1 MKIVLGIIF
10 ALFSATCLAGTTAN
24 NEYILNTQM
33 GPAAHKVQM
42 GTLIRQTST
51 VAIGKY
57 SFAVQGGKSTG
68 NGIASVKLLT
78 DLTNKNSFLTIP
90 AGAIITNAWFNTLSP
105 IRSLAAT
112 GNPKFAVSVLG
123 LSDLLVTTDAST
135 SFFTI
140 TKGVPQLATTTTWIS
155 LPLTSAGYSN
165 GASTV
170 KFNITGSDLTGG
182 IFNAYIEYVLGN

>member
-42 GTLIRQTST
+42 GTIIRQTST

-57 SFAVQGGKSTG
+57 SFAVQGGKSVGTG
-68 NGIASVKLLT
+68 VFSVPLLT
-78 DLTNKNSFLTIP
+78 DLTNKKSFLTIP

-105 IRSLAAT
+105 IKSLAIN
-112 GNPKFAVSVLG
+112 GNPKFGASVLG
-123 LSDLLVTTDAST
+123 GADLLASTDAST

-165 GASTV
+165 GATTV
-170 KFNITGSDLTGG
+170 KVNITGSDITSGV
-182 IFNAYIEYVLGN
+182 FNAYIEYVLGN